1 MRLKRFVTAFVALL
15 ALILLVG
22 YGTAFARVPACKT
35 LFAQDLQSHRVR
47 GIEFGGGEV
56 LPTSSQVE
64 SRILLPFSVELS
76 LSLPRDLHQATYF
89 ATCVALPWRVD
100 LLFRSEVVPI

>member
-1 MRLKRFVTAFVALL
+1 MRVKRIVTAGVALL
-15 ALILLVG
+15 ALVLLAG
-22 YGTAFARVPACKT
+22 YGTAFARVPACKA
-35 LFAQDLQSHRVR
+35 LFVQDLQSNQVQ
-47 GIEFGGGEV
+47 GIEFGGGAV
-56 LPTSSQVE
+56 LPSASQVE

-76 LSLPRDLHQATYF
+76 LSVPRDLHQETYF